1 MMSSWSEIVVG
12 LTDYLLTLECAFFA
26 GMLLVIGG
34 GAPEI
39 RRFFVIFFSSL
50 ALTSLAGGTYHLL
63 FSASSSI
70 PADVLWKMTVVALGA
85 VAFAAWSIGAC
96 VLLAQPVKGFVVK
109 AALVEFLGY
118 SAYVVAIDDHFWVA
132 IANYL
137 PSVVFLGVAFA
148 ISYRRL
154 SAPPILIGLLGLGV
168 TVAAAAIQRFGLS
181 LHPTYFNHNATY
193 HLVQAIGLFMIFRAA
208 IFFAR
213 QPLQGARS

>member
-1 MMSSWSEIVVG
+1 VSEVVVG

-26 GMLLVIGG
+26 GMLMRFDGG
-34 GAPEI
+34 RPEL
-39 RRFFVIFFSSL
+39 RRFFAVFFSAL
-50 ALTSLAGGTYHLL
+50 AVTSLTGGTYHVW
-63 FSASSSI
+63 FSNSTSLTAN
-70 PADVLWKMTVVALGA
+70 VLWTTTLLALGV

-96 VLLAQPVKGFVVK
+96 LFLAQSAKDFVVK

-132 IANYL
+132 IVNYL
-137 PSVVFLGVAFA
+137 PSVVFLGAGFA
-148 ISYRRL
+148 VSYSRL

-168 TVAAAAIQRFGLS
+168 TVAAAAIQRLGLA

-193 HLVQAIGLFMIFRAA
+193 HLVQAIGLFMIFCAA

-213 QPLQGARS
+213 KPLQSARS

>member
-1 MMSSWSEIVVG
+1 MSEIVVAF
-12 LTDYLLTLECAFFA
+12 TDYLLTLECAFFA
-26 GMLLVIGG
+26 GMLLLITG
-34 GAPEI
+34 GALEI

-50 ALTSLAGGTYHLL
+50 ALTSLTGGTYHLL

-70 PADVLWKMTVVALGA
+70 PAYLLWKITVVALGA

-96 VLLAQPVKGFVVK
+96 VFLSQSAKDFVVK
-109 AALVEFLGY
+109 AAFVEFSGY
-118 SAYVVAIDDHFWVA
+118 SAYVVAVDDHFWVA

-137 PSVVFLGVAFA
+137 PSVFFLGTAFA
-148 ISYRRL
+148 IGYRRL
-154 SAPPILIGLLGLGV
+154 SAQPILIGLLGLGV

-213 QPLQGARS
+213 KPLQGARS

>member
-1 MMSSWSEIVVG
+1 MVVSEIIVA
-12 LTDYLLTLECAFFA
+12 LTDYGLTLECALFA
-26 GMLLVIGG
+26 VMLLTINGG
-34 GAPEI
+34 WEEI
-39 RRFFVIFFSSL
+39 RGFFGIFFLSL
-50 ALTSLAGGTYHLL
+50 AATSLTGGTYHLF
-63 FSASSSI
+63 FSASSSA
-70 PADVLWKMTVVALGA
+70 PADVLWKTTVIALGA

-96 VLLAQPVKGFVVK
+96 LLLVQSVKGLVVK

-137 PSVVFLGVAFA
+137 PSVIFLGAAFT

-208 IFFAR
+208 IFFSR
-213 QPLQGARS
+213 KPLQKAGS